1 MKKYEDSRPILVDLQ
16 RKLVFLGNI
25 SSTELQKIS
34 PTWVNLMPV
43 YADYGL
49 MQWRYL
55 SGV

>member
-25 SSTELQKIS
+25 SSTELQRIS

-43 YADYGL
+43 YANYGL

>member
-1 MKKYEDSRPILVDLQ
+1 MKKYEHSRPILVDLQ

-43 YADYGL
+43 YVNYGL